1 MSENSN
7 EATAEIENIIEFQ
20 KVSKSFREKIIYKDM
35 DLAVRRGETLTIIG
49 GSGTGKSV
57 CLKMVIGLLHA
68 DSGQVLVDGND
79 VGEMNRE
86 DLQKVRRKVS
96 MVFQSGA
103 LFDSMTVLDNVGYAL
118 REHTRDSDDE
128 IRERVLKCLELV
140 GLGREANPEILDLMP
155 ASLSGGMR
163 KRVALARSIALA
175 PDVILF
181 DEPTT
186 GLDPQNS
193 TRISR
198 MIRELQR
205 ELGVTSVVVTH
216 DMALAWHVADRVA
229 MLHAYHFPY
238 VAPVD
243 EFRRIEDP
251 IVRDFTQGRM
261 D

>member
-1 MSENSN
+1 MQGK
-7 EATAEIENIIEFQ
+7 NIIEFRG
-20 KVSKSFREKIIYKDM
+20 VHKSFGDKLIYKDM
-35 DLAVRRGETLTIIG
+35 DLSIRSGETLTIIG

-57 CLKMVIGLLHA
+57 CLKMVIGLLFA
-68 DSGQVLVDGND
+68 DQGDVLVEGRE
-79 VGEMNRE
+79 VGVMDDDALRM
-86 DLQKVRRKVS
+86 VRRKVS

-103 LFDSMTVLDNVGYAL
+103 LFDSMTVAENVAYAL
-118 REHTRDSDDE
+118 REHTDQSDEE
-128 IRERVLKCLELV
+128 IFERVAKCLGLV
-140 GLGREANPEILDLMP
+140 GLGLDSNPEIMELMP

-198 MIRELQR
+198 MIRELQQQ
-205 ELGVTSVVVTH
+205 LGVTSVVVTH

-229 MLHAYHFPY
+229 MLHDHKFPF
-238 VAPVD
+238 VEDV
-243 EFRRIEDP
+243 ETFRAIDDP
-251 IVRDFTQGRM
+251 IVRDFTEGRM
-261 D
+261 S

>member
-1 MSENSN
+1 MSGQSV
-7 EATAEIENIIEFQ
+7 IEFRGVNKAFGE
-20 KVSKSFREKIIYKDM
+20 KVIYRNM
-35 DLAVRRGETLTIIG
+35 DLQVRTGETLTIIG

-57 CLKMVIGLLHA
+57 CLKMVIGLLFA
-68 DSGQVLVDGND
+68 DAGEVCVDGQN
-79 VGEMNRE
+79 VGEMDDDALR
-86 DLQKVRRKVS
+86 KVRRKVS

-103 LFDSMTVLDNVGYAL
+103 LFDSMNVAENVGYAL
-118 REHTRDSDDE
+118 REHTDQSDEE
-128 IRERVLKCLELV
+128 IFDRVARCLGLV
-140 GLGREANPEILDLMP
+140 GLGLDENPEIMDLMP

-198 MIRELQR
+198 MIRELQQ

-229 MLHAYHFPY
+229 MLHDYRFPF
-238 VAPVD
+238 VEDVD
-243 EFRRIEDP
+243 TFRSIDDP
-251 IVRDFTQGRM
+251 IVRDFTEGRM
-261 D
+261 S

>member
-1 MSENSN
+1 MQGKNV
-7 EATAEIENIIEFQ
+7 IEFRGVQ
-20 KVSKSFREKIIYKDM
+20 KSFGDKLIYKDM
-35 DLAVRRGETLTIIG
+35 DLSIRNGETLTIIG

-57 CLKMVIGLLHA
+57 CLKMVIGLLYA
-68 DSGQVLVDGND
+68 DQGDVLVEGRE
-79 VGEMNRE
+79 VGAMDADALRE
-86 DLQKVRRKVS
+86 VRRKVS

-103 LFDSMTVLDNVGYAL
+103 LFDSMTVAENVAYAL
-118 REHTRDSDDE
+118 REHTQQSDEE
-128 IRERVLKCLELV
+128 IHERVAQCLGLV
-140 GLGREANPEILDLMP
+140 GLGLDRNPEIMELMP

-198 MIRELQR
+198 MIRELQQQ
-205 ELGVTSVVVTH
+205 LGVTSVVVTH

-229 MLHAYHFPY
+229 MLHDHRFPF
-238 VAPVD
+238 VEDVKT
-243 EFRRIEDP
+243 FRAIDDP
-251 IVRDFTQGRM
+251 IVRDFTEGRM
-261 D
+261 S